1 MKIAIIGSKGIP
13 ATYGGVERHVEELAT
28 RLVSFGNEVTVYSRK
43 WYTNFDGNKYNGVS
57 IKNIKSIKTKSLDTI
72 SYTFLAT
79 IDAMKS
85 DFDIIHYQGVGPS
98 LLSFIPK
105 LFSNKKIVSTF
116 HCEDYK
122 HSKWGI
128 IAKMFLKFGERT
140 LCLFSHSI
148 ISVSKRLR
156 NKTEFSYNT
165 NSSYIPNGVSDVS
178 EKLNYDILS
187 KFNLSKKEYI
197 LAVLRFVRHKGVHY
211 TIDAYNALPAYIR
224 DNFKLVIVGGPD
236 KDPSYYN
243 EIKDKVSDNENI
255 VLTGILNKVE
265 LKEIYA
271 NAKLFVHAS
280 STEGLPIT
288 VLEAMK
294 FGSPVL
300 VSDIPEHLEIIE
312 DGNGFLFENEN
323 VEDLR
328 YKLNVL
334 LSEYN
339 NSLLEK
345 VSKKSSK
352 FVVRNYN
359 WDKIANDTFE
369 LYKNTLNNK
378 NYAYSLKEYKE
389 YKV

>member
-13 ATYGGVERHVEELAT
+13 ATYGGVERHVEELAL
-28 RLVSFGNEVTVYSRK
+28 RLVSFGNDVTVYSRK
-43 WYTNFDGNKYNGVS
+43 WYTNFDGDSYKDVS
-57 IKNIKSIKTKSLDTI
+57 VKNIKSIKTKSLDTI

-79 IDAMKS
+79 IDTMRS
-85 DFDIIHYQGVGPS
+85 DFDIIHYQGVGPA
-98 LLSFIPK
+98 LLSFIPR

-128 IAKMFLKFGERT
+128 FAKMFLKFGERA

-156 NKTEFSYNT
+156 NKTEFSYKK
-165 NSSYIPNGVSDVS
+165 NSSYIPNGVSDIS
-178 EKLNYDILS
+178 EKLDYNILS
-187 KFNLSKKEYI
+187 KFNLSKNGYI

-211 TIDAYNALPAYIR
+211 TIDAYNALPANIR
-224 DNFKLVIVGGPD
+224 ANFKLVIVGGPD
-236 KDPSYYN
+236 KDPGYYN
-243 EIKDKVSDNENI
+243 EIKDKVSGNENI
-255 VLTGILNKVE
+255 VLTGVLNKIE

-312 DGNGFLFENEN
+312 DGNGFLFENRN
-323 VEDLR
+323 SQDLC
-328 YKLNVL
+328 YKIIVL
-334 LSEYN
+334 LSNIN

-345 VSKKSSK
+345 VSKRSTR

-359 WDKIANDTFE
+359 WDKIARDTMD
-369 LYKNTLNNK
+369 LYENTLNNK
-378 NYAYSLKEYKE
+378 NYSYSLKEYK
-389 YKV
+389 V

>member
-1 MKIAIIGSKGIP
+1 MKVAIIGSKGIP
-13 ATYGGVERHVEELAT
+13 ATYGGVERHVEELALK
-28 RLVSFGNEVTVYSRK
+28 LVTFGNDVTVYSRV
-43 WYTNFDGNKYNGVS
+43 WYTKFDGNIYKGVS
-57 IKNIKSIKTKSLDTI
+57 VKNIKSIKTKSLDTI

-79 IDAMKS
+79 IDAIRS

-98 LLSFIPK
+98 LLSFIPR

-128 IAKMFLKFGERT
+128 FAKMFLKFGERT

-156 NKTEFSYNT
+156 NKTEFSYKT
-165 NSSYIPNGVSDVS
+165 NSSYIPNGVSDIS

-187 KFNLSKKEYI
+187 KFNLTKNGYI
-197 LAVLRFVRHKGVHY
+197 LAVLRFVRHKGIHY
-211 TIDAYNALPAYIR
+211 TIDAYNALPANIR

-243 EIKDKVSDNENI
+243 EIKEKIGNNENI
-255 VLTGILNKVE
+255 ILTGVLNKIE

-312 DGNGFLFENEN
+312 DGNGFLFENRN
-323 VEDLR
+323 SQDLY
-328 YKLNVL
+328 YKLLIL
-334 LSEYN
+334 LADFNY
-339 NSLLEK
+339 SLLDD
-345 VSKKSSK
+345 VSKRANK
-352 FVVRNYN
+352 FVLKNYN
-359 WDKIANDTFE
+359 WDKIAKDTIS

-378 NYAYSLKEYKE
+378 NYLYSLNE

>member
-28 RLVSFGNEVTVYSRK
+28 RLASFGNDITVYSRK
-43 WYTNFDGNKYNGVS
+43 WYTNFDGDNYKGVS
-57 IKNIKSIKTKSLDTI
+57 IKNIKSIRTKSLDTI

-79 IDAMKS
+79 LDAMKS

-98 LLSFIPK
+98 LLSFIPR
-105 LFSNKKIVSTF
+105 LFSNKKIISTF

-128 IAKMFLKFGERT
+128 FARMFLKFGERT

-148 ISVSKRLR
+148 IAVSKRLR
-156 NKTEFSYNT
+156 NKTEFSYKK
-165 NSSYIPNGVSDVS
+165 NSLYIPNGVSDIT
-178 EKLNYDILS
+178 EKLDYDILS
-187 KFNLSKKEYI
+187 KFNLSKNGYI

-211 TIDAYNALPAYIR
+211 TIDAYNNLPVDIR
-224 DNFKLVIVGGPD
+224 NRFKLVIVGGPD
-236 KDPSYYN
+236 KDPTYYN
-243 EIKDKVSDNENI
+243 EIKKRVSDSENI
-255 VLTGILNKVE
+255 VLTGFLNTVE
-265 LKEIYA
+265 LKELYT

-294 FGSPVL
+294 FGAPVL

-312 DGNGFLFENEN
+312 DGNGFLFENKN
-323 VEDLR
+323 SKDLR
-328 YKLNVL
+328 FKLIVL
-334 LSEYN
+334 LSDIN

-345 VSKKSSK
+345 VSKKASK

-359 WDKIANDTFE
+359 WDKIAKDTME
-369 LYKNTLNNK
+369 LYEDTLNNK
-378 NYAYSLKEYKE
+378 KYSYHLKEYN
-389 YKV
+389 V

>member
-28 RLVSFGNEVTVYSRK
+28 RLVSFGNEVTVYSRV
-43 WYTNFDGNKYNGVS
+43 WYTNFDGDNYKGVS
-57 IKNIKSIKTKSLDTI
+57 VKNIKSIKTKSLDTI

-79 IDAMKS
+79 LDAMKS

-98 LLSFIPK
+98 LLSFIPR

-122 HSKWGI
+122 HSKWGFF
-128 IAKMFLKFGERT
+128 AKAFLKFGERA

-148 ISVSKRLR
+148 IAVSKRLR
-156 NKTEFSYNT
+156 NKTEFSYKK
-165 NSSYIPNGVSDVS
+165 NSLYIPNGVSDIT
-178 EKLNYDILS
+178 EKLDYDILS
-187 KFNLSKKEYI
+187 KFNLSKNGYI

-211 TIDAYNALPAYIR
+211 TIDAYNNLPTDIR
-224 DNFKLVIVGGPD
+224 NRFKLVIVGGPD
-236 KDPSYYN
+236 KDPTYYN
-243 EIKDKVSDNENI
+243 EIKKMVSGSENI
-255 VLTGILNKVE
+255 VLTGFLNKVE
-265 LKEIYA
+265 LKELYTD
-271 NAKLFVHAS
+271 AKLFVHAS

-294 FGSPVL
+294 FGAPVL

-312 DGNGFLFENEN
+312 DGNGFLFENKN
-323 VEDLR
+323 SKDLR
-328 YKLNVL
+328 FKLIVL
-334 LSEYN
+334 LSEIN

-359 WDKIANDTFE
+359 WDKIAKDTME
-369 LYKNTLNNK
+369 LYEDTLNNK
-378 NYAYSLKEYKE
+378 KYSYHLKEYN
-389 YKV
+389 V

>member
-1 MKIAIIGSKGIP
+1 MNIAIIGSKGIP

-28 RLVSFGNEVTVYSRK
+28 RLVSFGNDVTVYSRK

-79 IDAMKS
+79 INAMKS
-85 DFDIIHYQGVGPS
+85 DFDIIHYQGVGPA
-98 LLSFIPK
+98 LLSFIPR

-128 IAKMFLKFGERT
+128 FAKMFLKFGERA

-156 NKTEFSYNT
+156 NKTEFSYKT
-165 NSSYIPNGVSDVS
+165 NSSYIPNGVSDIT

-187 KFNLSKKEYI
+187 KFNLTKNGYI

-211 TIDAYNALPAYIR
+211 TIDAYNALPANIR
-224 DNFKLVIVGGPD
+224 SNFKFVIVGGPD

-243 EIKDKVSDNENI
+243 EIKERIGDSENI
-255 VLTGILNKVE
+255 ILTGVLNKIE
-265 LKEIYA
+265 LKELYA

-294 FGSPVL
+294 FGAPVL

-312 DGNGFLFENEN
+312 DGNGFLFENRN
-323 VEDLR
+323 SQDLY
-328 YKLNVL
+328 YKLLIL
-334 LSEYN
+334 LADFNY
-339 NSLLEK
+339 SLLDDT
-345 VSKKSSK
+345 SKRANK
-352 FVVRNYN
+352 FVLKNYN
-359 WDKIANDTFE
+359 WDKIVKNTIN
-369 LYKNTLNNK
+369 LYENTLNNK
-378 NYAYSLKEYKE
+378 NYSYSLKEYK
-389 YKV
+389 V

>member
-13 ATYGGVERHVEELAT
+13 ATYGGVERHVEELAL
-28 RLVSFGNEVTVYSRK
+28 RLVSFGNNVTVYSRK
-43 WYTNFDGNKYNGVS
+43 WYTNFDGDNYKGIS

-85 DFDIIHYQGVGPS
+85 DADIIHYQGVGPA
-98 LLSFIPK
+98 LLSFIPR
-105 LFSNKKIVSTF
+105 LFSNKKVVSTF

-128 IAKMFLKFGERT
+128 FARMFLKFGERS

-156 NKTEFSYNT
+156 NKTEFSYKT
-165 NSSYIPNGVSDVS
+165 NSLYIPNGVSDIS
-178 EKLNYDILS
+178 EKPDYDILS
-187 KFNLSKKEYI
+187 KFNLSKDGYI

-211 TIDAYNALPAYIR
+211 TIDAYNALPANIR
-224 DNFKLVIVGGPD
+224 AKYKLVIVGGPD
-236 KDPSYYN
+236 KDSSYYN

-255 VLTGILNKVE
+255 ILTGVLDKIE

-271 NAKLFVHAS
+271 NTKLFVHAS
-280 STEGLPIT
+280 ATEGLPIT

-294 FGSPVL
+294 FGAPVL

-312 DGNGFLFENEN
+312 DGNGFLFENKN
-323 VEDLR
+323 SKDLY
-328 YKLNVL
+328 YKLLIL
-334 LSEYN
+334 LAN
-339 NSLLEK
+339 FNSGLLNEF
-345 VSKKSSK
+345 SKRANK
-352 FVVRNYN
+352 FVLKNYN
-359 WDKIANDTFE
+359 WDKIAKDTMS
-369 LYKNTLNNK
+369 LYENTLNDK
-378 NYAYSLKEYKE
+378 KYSYSLKEYNM
-389 YKV
+389 